1 MLPII
6 LPAISSLTYESFLPP
21 SGPVLIVG
29 HLASL
34 GSYTSYHV
42 TATPYFA
49 NARDFTS
56 DDVTWLHY
64 KNVDEEVFNLP
75 VTNSAPVVVS
85 RLDLESVPAF
95 ASVLSG
101 LTD

>member
-1 MLPII
+1 MSPSFHQAVL
-6 LPAISSLTYESFLPP
+6 SSLW
-21 SGPVLIVG
+21 VI
-29 HLASL
+29 L

-85 RLDLESVPAF
+85 RLD
-95 ASVLSG
+95 
-101 LTD
+101 